1 MPQKGL
7 LLPSAEDLTAPR
19 TFTCSLGDLKL
30 LPLRLEIAS
39 EDLKLLPED
48 LKLLP
53 KTFASRRL
61 SLALL
66 PAWKAFSPQSS
77 A

>member
-39 EDLKLLPED
+39 EDLELLLED
-48 LKLLP
+48 LNLLSEDL
-53 KTFASRRL
+53 FAQHTGRNVE
-61 SLALL
+61 LL
-66 PAWKAFSPQSS
+66 YRFLRFC
-77 A
+77 